1 MKGLI
6 FYSAVVSVVLLA
18 SILTLSGAGWPQSG
32 LANKI
37 SHLTFSHPVQ
47 VPGATLPTGTY
58 TFSLMSGPSAN
69 RRMVR
74 VTSRSDDDKVFATIM
89 TIPDYRRETTEHT
102 LVAFGEKGACAD
114 TTPIKAWFYP
124 GERYGYRFIYPE
136 EQAAKIASAC
146 NEPIPE
152 TSSESAK
159 KTNLDPSQFPTLEK
173 SDVRIITPSKQ
184 EEKYDTSELTSGDK
198 ADQSGF
204 DADNNR

>member
-1 MKGLI
+1 VKGLI
-6 FYSAVVSVVLLA
+6 FYGAVVSVVLLG

-47 VPGATLPTGTY
+47 VPGATLPSGTY
-58 TFSLMSGPSAN
+58 TFSLSTSAGN
-69 RRMVR
+69 RRIVR
-74 VTSRSDDDKVFATIM
+74 ITSRSGDKVFATIM
-89 TIPDYRRETTEHT
+89 TIADYRRETTEHT
-102 LVAFGEKGACAD
+102 VIAFGEKGACAD

-136 EQAAKIASAC
+136 EQAAEIASAC

-159 KTNLDPSQFPTLEK
+159 KTNLDPSEFSTLEK

-184 EEKYDTSELTSGDK
+184 EEKYDASELTSGDK

-204 DADNNR
+204 DSDNQ

>member
-1 MKGLI
+1 VKGLI

-47 VPGATLPTGTY
+47 VPGATLPAGTY

-74 VTSRSDDDKVFATIM
+74 VTSRSGDQVFATIM

-173 SDVRIITPSKQ
+173 SDVRTITPSKQ

>member
-1 MKGLI
+1 VKGLI

-47 VPGATLPTGTY
+47 VPGATLPAGTY

-74 VTSRSDDDKVFATIM
+74 VTSRSGDQVFATIM

>member
-1 MKGLI
+1 MKGL
-6 FYSAVVSVVLLA
+6 VVYGAIGTIVLLA

-32 LANKI
+32 LADKI

-47 VPGATLPTGTY
+47 VPGATLPAGAY

-74 VTSRSDDDKVFATIM
+74 VTSRSGDQVFATIL
-89 TIPDYRRETTEHT
+89 TISDYRRETTEHT
-102 LVAFGEKGACAD
+102 VIAFGEKGACAD

-136 EQAAKIASAC
+136 EQAAEIASAC

-159 KTNLDPSQFPTLEK
+159 KTNLDPSEFSTLEK

>member
-1 MKGLI
+1 VKVLI
-6 FYSAVVSVVLLA
+6 VYGAIGTIVLLA
-18 SILTLSGAGWPQSG
+18 SILTLSGAGWPQSA

-37 SHLTFSHPVQ
+37 SHLTFSHLVQ
-47 VPGATLPTGTY
+47 VPGATLPAGAY

-74 VTSRSDDDKVFATIM
+74 VTSRSGDQVFATIM

-102 LVAFGEKGACAD
+102 LIAFGEKGPCAGA
-114 TTPIKAWFYP
+114 TPIKAWFYP

-152 TSSESAK
+152 TSSEDAK

-204 DADNNR
+204 DSDNQ

>member
-1 MKGLI
+1 MKGRI

-47 VPGATLPTGTY
+47 VPGATLPAGTY

-74 VTSRSDDDKVFATIM
+74 VTSRSGDQVFATIM

-102 LVAFGEKGACAD
+102 LIAFGEKGACAD

-152 TSSESAK
+152 TSSEDAK

-204 DADNNR
+204 DSDNNR

>member
-1 MKGLI
+1 VKVLI
-6 FYSAVVSVVLLA
+6 VYGAIGTIVLLV
-18 SILTLSGAGWPQSG
+18 SILTLSGAGWPQSA

-47 VPGATLPTGTY
+47 VPGATLPAGAY

-69 RRMVR
+69 RRMIR
-74 VTSRSDDDKVFATIM
+74 VTNRSDDDKVFATIM

-102 LVAFGEKGACAD
+102 LIAFGEKGPCAGA
-114 TTPIKAWFYP
+114 TPIKAWFYP

-152 TSSESAK
+152 TSSEAAK
-159 KTNLDPSQFPTLEK
+159 KSNLDPSQFPTLEK

-204 DADNNR
+204 DSDNQ